1 MAYGTVNADT
11 LVTSTSGGV
20 LGAKNASTLQNR
32 LIDAGFTIN
41 QRGYVSGTALSTGVY
56 AHDRFKAGASGCTY
70 TFTQGSA
77 GVPIVITITAGSL
90 QQVIEGC
97 NMPEGGTYVL
107 SWTGTA
113 QARFNGGT
121 YGSSPLSV
129 TGITAGANTT
139 IEFNTGTVSF
149 PQLEVGSSATGF
161 EYRQYQQELALCQR
175 YCPSYSWVTGGGTNQ
190 LIGPASWTASS
201 TGLTIHV
208 THPVTTRVPP
218 TGLSFSGTTPY
229 SFTNN
234 NAYALSGI
242 NFNAASTAFTTLSA
256 TSTGGALNAAGFW
269 AIQGGSFYL
278 TGCEL

>member
-1 MAYGTVNADT
+1 MSISYGGDKITASD
-11 LVTSTSGGV
+11 GGS
-20 LGAKNASTLQNR
+20 LNPLSAIFRNR
-32 LIDAGFTIN
+32 LIDAGFIIN
-41 QRGYVSGTALSTGVY
+41 QRGYTSGTALSASAY
-56 AHDRFKAGASGCTY
+56 AHDRWKAGAGGATY
-70 TFTQGSA
+70 TFTQGST

-149 PQLEVGSSATGF
+149 PQLEVGSSATGY

-175 YCPSYSWVTGGGTNQ
+175 YLPAFINTGIFGT
-190 LIGPASWTASS
+190 IGSFGSAGS
-201 TGLTIHV
+201 TTQATINV
-208 THPVTTRVPP
+208 PFPVATRVPP
-218 TGLSFSGTTPY
+218 TGVSTSGTFGIADNASGFNASSLTFNGQATTLNAGLNGNTATAVLTTFRPY
-229 SFTNN
+229 SI
-234 NAYALSGI
+234 YA
-242 NFNAASTAFTTLSA
+242 NSA
-256 TSTGGALNAAGFW
+256 NSQLLF
-269 AIQGGSFYL
+269 